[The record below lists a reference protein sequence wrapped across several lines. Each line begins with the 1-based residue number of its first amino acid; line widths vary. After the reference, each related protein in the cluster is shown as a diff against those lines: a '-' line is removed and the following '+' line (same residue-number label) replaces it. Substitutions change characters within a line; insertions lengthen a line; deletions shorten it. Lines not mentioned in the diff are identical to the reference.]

1 MIKVTRLDGTQY
13 YLNAEMIQVVESTP
27 DTVITMLND
36 VKVLVRERA
45 DQVVAEMIEYQRKVR
60 QPYQADKETSS

>member
-1 MIKVTRLDGTQY
+1 VIKVTRLDGTQY
-13 YLNAEMIQVVESTP
+13 YLNAEMIEVVESTP
-27 DTVITMLND
+27 DTVITMVNE

-60 QPYQADKETSS
+60 QPYQAGQETSL

>member
-1 MIKVTRLDGTQY
+1 VIKVTRLDGTQY